1 MLLNS
6 TLMLLLTDKYG
17 DQLRQFDT
25 KWREQNKEK
34 HQGRE
39 IWEEGIGLGTISRT

>member
-1 MLLNS
+1 
-6 TLMLLLTDKYG
+6 MLLLIMKKITDKYG

-39 IWEEGIGLGTISRT
+39 I